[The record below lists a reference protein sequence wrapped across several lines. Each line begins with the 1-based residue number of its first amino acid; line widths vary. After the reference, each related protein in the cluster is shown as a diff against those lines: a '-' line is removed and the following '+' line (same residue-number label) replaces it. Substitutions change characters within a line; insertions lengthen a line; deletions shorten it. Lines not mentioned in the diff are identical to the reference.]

1 MTFHRDRPT
10 DGDAYLDEWIKTAL
24 EAELAQMDAA
34 FDFPAGLHD
43 VYARAGL
50 HDVYARAGLVRSVAV
65 ESSSDLMPGTAGHS
79 AVQAVVE
86 HIEML
91 DALLGAVTT
100 SDKDTSPQQG
110 VMYLT
115 MARQFLL
122 QLRIGLSAR
131 RLSQARAIQLVD
143 TIAHNLTETDRILRA
158 QQGMSLHEA
167 VHARIGEL
175 REVGGDLNHQLQGLR
190 EKVLRL
196 FTGVEEPAPPSP
208 VLTR

>member
-1 MTFHRDRPT
+1 MTFHRDRPDDRDT
-10 DGDAYLDEWIKTAL
+10 YLDQQIKAAL
-24 EAELAQMDAA
+24 DAELAQIDAA
-34 FDFPAGLHD
+34 FDFPAGLQD

-50 HDVYARAGLVRSVAV
+50 ARPMAV
-65 ESSSDLMPGTAGHS
+65 ESSSDLTPGTGGHS
-79 AVQAVVE
+79 DIQAVVD

-91 DALLGAVTT
+91 DALLGVVTT
-100 SDKDTSPQQG
+100 SDQDTSPQQG

-122 QLRIGLSAR
+122 QLRIGLTAR
-131 RLSQARAIQLVD
+131 RLPQVRAIQLID

-158 QQGMSLHEA
+158 QQGVSLQDA

-175 REVGGDLNHQLQGLR
+175 RDVGGDLNHQTQRLR

-196 FTGVEEPAPPSP
+196 FTDVDEPAPRSP
-208 VLTR
+208 IPTS

>member
-1 MTFHRDRPT
+1 MTFHRDRPDDRDT
-10 DGDAYLDEWIKTAL
+10 HLDQQIKAAL
-24 EAELAQMDAA
+24 DAELAQMDAA

-50 HDVYARAGLVRSVAV
+50 ARPMAV
-65 ESSSDLMPGTAGHS
+65 ESSSDLTPGTGDHS
-79 AVQAVVE
+79 AVQAVVD

-91 DALLGAVTT
+91 DALLGVVTT

-122 QLRIGLSAR
+122 QLRIGLTAR
-131 RLSQARAIQLVD
+131 RLPQARAIQLVEA
-143 TIAHNLTETDRILRA
+143 IAHNLTETDRILRA
-158 QQGMSLHEA
+158 QQGMSLQDA

-175 REVGGDLNHQLQGLR
+175 RDVGGDLNHQTQRLR

-196 FTGVEEPAPPSP
+196 FTDVDEPASRSP
-208 VLTR
+208 IPTS

>member
-1 MTFHRDRPT
+1 MTFHRDRPH
-10 DGDAYLDEWIKTAL
+10 DGDTHLDQWIKAAL
-24 EAELAQMDAA
+24 DAELAQMDAA

-50 HDVYARAGLVRSVAV
+50 PRPLAA
-65 ESSSDLMPGTAGHS
+65 ESNSDLAPGTEDYS

-91 DALLGAVTT
+91 DALLGVVST

-110 VMYLT
+110 VMYLK

-122 QLRIGLSAR
+122 QLRIGLTAR
-131 RLSQARAIQLVD
+131 RLTHVRAIQLVD

-158 QQGMSLHEA
+158 QQGLSLQDA

-175 REVGGDLNHQLQGLR
+175 RDIGGDVNHQTQRLR

-196 FTGVEEPAPPSP
+196 FTDVDEPAPRSP
-208 VLTR
+208 IPTH

>member
-1 MTFHRDRPT
+1 MIFHRDCPEDR
-10 DGDAYLDEWIKTAL
+10 DADFDQWIKAAL
-24 EAELAQMDAA
+24 DAELAQRDAA

-50 HDVYARAGLVRSVAV
+50 ARSVV
-65 ESSSDLMPGTAGHS
+65 ESSSELMPGTA
-79 AVQAVVE
+79 APRALQAVID

-100 SDKDTSPQQG
+100 SEKDTSPHQG
-110 VMYLT
+110 VMYLK

-131 RLSQARAIQLVD
+131 RLTQARAIQLVEV
-143 TIAHNLTETDRILRA
+143 IAHNLSETDRILRA
-158 QQGMSLHEA
+158 QQGMSLHDA

-175 REVGGDLNHQLQGLR
+175 RDLGGDLNHQMRGLR

-208 VLTR
+208 VLTH

>member
-1 MTFHRDRPT
+1 MIFHRDRP
-10 DGDAYLDEWIKTAL
+10 DDRDADFDQWITATLD
-24 EAELAQMDAA
+24 AELAQMDAA

-43 VYARAGL
+43 VYARAG
-50 HDVYARAGLVRSVAV
+50 VVRSVAV
-65 ESSSDLMPGTAGHS
+65 ESSSELMPGTGAPG
-79 AVQAVVE
+79 ALQAVVN

-110 VMYLT
+110 VMYLK

-122 QLRIGLSAR
+122 QLRMGLSAR
-131 RLSQARAIQLVD
+131 RLTQVRAIQLVEA
-143 TIAHNLTETDRILRA
+143 IAHNLSETDRILRA
-158 QQGMSLHEA
+158 QQGMSLHDA

-175 REVGGDLNHQLQGLR
+175 REVGGDLHHQMQGLR

-196 FTGVEEPAPPSP
+196 FTGAEEPAPPSP
-208 VLTR
+208 VLTH

>member
-1 MTFHRDRPT
+1 MTFHRDCPEDRDT
-10 DGDAYLDEWIKTAL
+10 SLDQWIKEAL
-24 EAELAQMDAA
+24 DAELAQMDAA
-34 FDFPAGLHD
+34 FDFSAGLHD

-50 HDVYARAGLVRSVAV
+50 SRPVVAGF
-65 ESSSDLMPGTAGHS
+65 SSDLAPGTGDHS

-91 DALLGAVTT
+91 DALLGVVTT

-110 VMYLT
+110 VMYLR

-122 QLRIGLSAR
+122 QLRIGLTAR
-131 RLSQARAIQLVD
+131 RLPQARAIQLVEA
-143 TIAHNLTETDRILRA
+143 IAHNLTETDRILRA
-158 QQGMSLHEA
+158 QQGMSLHDA

-175 REVGGDLNHQLQGLR
+175 RDISGDVNHQTQRLR

-196 FTGVEEPAPPSP
+196 FTDVEEPAPRSP
-208 VLTR
+208 LPTH

>member
-1 MTFHRDRPT
+1 MIFHRDRP
-10 DGDAYLDEWIKTAL
+10 DDRDADFDQWIKAAL
-24 EAELAQMDAA
+24 DAELVQMDAA

-43 VYARAGL
+43 VYARAG
-50 HDVYARAGLVRSVAV
+50 VVRSGAV
-65 ESSSDLMPGTAGHS
+65 ESSSELMPGTGAPS
-79 AVQAVVE
+79 ALQVVVE

-100 SDKDTSPQQG
+100 SDEDTSPQQG
-110 VMYLT
+110 VMYLK

-131 RLSQARAIQLVD
+131 RLTQARAIQLVEA
-143 TIAHNLTETDRILRA
+143 IARNLSETDRILRA
-158 QQGMSLHEA
+158 QQGMSLHDA

-175 REVGGDLNHQLQGLR
+175 REVGGDLNHQMQGLR

-196 FTGVEEPAPPSP
+196 FTGIEEPAPPSP
-208 VLTR
+208 VLTH

>member
-1 MTFHRDRPT
+1 MTFHRDRP
-10 DGDAYLDEWIKTAL
+10 DDRDAYFDRWIKAAL

-50 HDVYARAGLVRSVAV
+50 VRSVAV
-65 ESSSDLMPGTAGHS
+65 ESSSDLMPDTAGHS
-79 AVQAVVE
+79 AIQAVVD

-122 QLRIGLSAR
+122 QLRIGLTAR
-131 RLSQARAIQLVD
+131 RLTQARAIQLVD
-143 TIAHNLTETDRILRA
+143 TIAHNLSETDRILRA
-158 QQGMSLHEA
+158 QHGMSLHDT

-175 REVGGDLNHQLQGLR
+175 REVGGDLNHQTQGLR

-196 FTGVEEPAPPSP
+196 FTSVEEPAPPSP
-208 VLTR
+208 VLTH

>member
-10 DGDAYLDEWIKTAL
+10 DGDAYFDQWIKAAL

-50 HDVYARAGLVRSVAV
+50 ARPMVVGFC
-65 ESSSDLMPGTAGHS
+65 SDLTPGTGGQGG
-79 AVQAVVE
+79 VQAVVE

-91 DALLGAVTT
+91 DALLGVVST
-100 SDKDTSPQQG
+100 SDGEISPLQG
-110 VMYLT
+110 VMYLK

-122 QLRIGLSAR
+122 QLRIGLTAR
-131 RLSQARAIQLVD
+131 RLPQARAIQLVD
-143 TIAHNLTETDRILRA
+143 TIAHNLNETDKILRA
-158 QQGMSLHEA
+158 QQGMSLHDA

-175 REVGGDLNHQLQGLR
+175 REVGGDLNHQTQGLR

-196 FTGVEEPAPPSP
+196 FIDVEEPAPRSP
-208 VLTR
+208 ILTS

>member
-1 MTFHRDRPT
+1 MTFHRDRPDDRDT
-10 DGDAYLDEWIKTAL
+10 HLDQQIKAALDAEV
-24 EAELAQMDAA
+24 AQMDAA

-50 HDVYARAGLVRSVAV
+50 ARPVAV
-65 ESSSDLMPGTAGHS
+65 ESSSDLTPSTGDHS
-79 AVQAVVE
+79 AVQAVVD

-91 DALLGAVTT
+91 DALLGVVTT
-100 SDKDTSPQQG
+100 SDEDTSPQQG

-122 QLRIGLSAR
+122 QLRIGLTAR
-131 RLSQARAIQLVD
+131 RLTQARAIQLVEA
-143 TIAHNLTETDRILRA
+143 IVHNLTETDRILRA
-158 QQGMSLHEA
+158 QQGMSLQDA

-175 REVGGDLNHQLQGLR
+175 RDVGGDLNHQTQRLH

-196 FTGVEEPAPPSP
+196 FTDVNEPASRSP
-208 VLTR
+208 IPTS

>member
-1 MTFHRDRPT
+1 MTFHRDRPDDRDT
-10 DGDAYLDEWIKTAL
+10 HLDQQIKAAL
-24 EAELAQMDAA
+24 DAELAQMDAA

-50 HDVYARAGLVRSVAV
+50 ARPMAV
-65 ESSSDLMPGTAGHS
+65 ESSSDLTPSTTDHS
-79 AVQAVVE
+79 AVQAVVD

-91 DALLGAVTT
+91 DALLGVVTT

-122 QLRIGLSAR
+122 QLRIGLTAR
-131 RLSQARAIQLVD
+131 RLPQARAIQLVEA
-143 TIAHNLTETDRILRA
+143 IAHNLTETDKILRA
-158 QQGMSLHEA
+158 QQGMSLQDA

-175 REVGGDLNHQLQGLR
+175 RDVGGDLNHQTQRLR

-196 FTGVEEPAPPSP
+196 FTDVDEPASRSP
-208 VLTR
+208 IPTS

>member
-1 MTFHRDRPT
+1 MTFHRDHPDDRDT
-10 DGDAYLDEWIKTAL
+10 HLDQQIKAAL
-24 EAELAQMDAA
+24 DAELAQMDAA

-50 HDVYARAGLVRSVAV
+50 ARPMAV
-65 ESSSDLMPGTAGHS
+65 ESSNDLTPGTGDHS

-91 DALLGAVTT
+91 DALLGVVTT
-100 SDKDTSPQQG
+100 SDQDTSPQQG

-122 QLRIGLSAR
+122 QLRIGLTAR
-131 RLSQARAIQLVD
+131 RLPQARAIQLVEA
-143 TIAHNLTETDRILRA
+143 IVHNLTETDRILHA
-158 QQGMSLHEA
+158 QQGMSLQDA
-167 VHARIGEL
+167 VFARIGEL
-175 REVGGDLNHQLQGLR
+175 RDVGGDLNHQTQRLR

-196 FTGVEEPAPPSP
+196 FTDVDEPASRSP
-208 VLTR
+208 IPTS

>member
-1 MTFHRDRPT
+1 MTFHRDRPDDRDT
-10 DGDAYLDEWIKTAL
+10 HLDQQIKAAL
-24 EAELAQMDAA
+24 DAELEQMDAA

-50 HDVYARAGLVRSVAV
+50 ARPMAV
-65 ESSSDLMPGTAGHS
+65 ESSSDLTPDTGDHS
-79 AVQAVVE
+79 AIQAVVD

-91 DALLGAVTT
+91 DALLGVVST

-122 QLRIGLSAR
+122 QLRIGLTAR
-131 RLSQARAIQLVD
+131 RLPQARAIQLVE

-158 QQGMSLHEA
+158 QQGMSLQDA

-175 REVGGDLNHQLQGLR
+175 RDVGGDLNHQTQRLR
-190 EKVLRL
+190 EKVWRL
-196 FTGVEEPAPPSP
+196 FTDVDEPASRSP
-208 VLTR
+208 IPTS